1 VVLYVVMP
9 WLSLSL
15 MAALA
20 SATADALLKR
30 HFAYLSP
37 YGMGALRLAYTLPW
51 LAAALFFIPWPAV
64 DRTFFTAIACGLPL
78 EILALLCYMKAIKV
92 SPLSLTLPFLA
103 FTPAFLVISG
113 YLMLHETLTWQG
125 MLGIALIVAGS
136 YCLNF
141 SETKTGLLAPFASI
155 LREPG
160 SRLMLVV
167 AAIYSVT
174 SAIGKLGVL
183 HSSPA
188 FFGIVYFC
196 CLGTLMIIFMPLVGG
211 LPVRSI
217 GTKPLAGLAVGAVY
231 AVMVF
236 SHMAAISMVQ
246 AAYMIAVKRTSLL
259 MGVLYG
265 AFLFREERIGERFFG
280 AAVMLCGVFLI
291 GLSG

>member
-1 VVLYVVMP
+1 
-9 WLSLSL
+9 
-15 MAALA
+15 
-20 SATADALLKR
+20 
-30 HFAYLSP
+30 
-37 YGMGALRLAYTLPW
+37 
-51 LAAALFFIPWPAV
+51 
-64 DRTFFTAIACGLPL
+64 
-78 EILALLCYMKAIKV
+78 
-92 SPLSLTLPFLA
+92 
-103 FTPAFLVISG
+103 
-113 YLMLHETLTWQG
+113 
-125 MLGIALIVAGS
+125 
-136 YCLNF
+136 
-141 SETKTGLLAPFASI
+141 
-155 LREPG
+155 
-160 SRLMLVV
+160 MLVV